1 MPKNNSQVNVYT
13 DVLWSNIFIKLL
25 RVLLQAQLNHR
36 SRHKYT
42 LQRALQILLQ
52 PVPQSKIPLAET
64 VFHPTMLSI
73 KNLPHARFFIFYN
86 AQDNSSQ

>member
-1 MPKNNSQVNVYT
+1 MCCGPIFS
-13 DVLWSNIFIKLL
+13 SNYSECYCKHSSTTGAVTNIP
-25 RVLLQAQLNHR
+25 
-36 SRHKYT
+36 